1 MILLEAYNPKYPVQT
16 LEKALEV
23 IELLALDRGQGL
35 GISELSRALGMG
47 KSTVHRI
54 LDTLVARGYVD
65 KNDLNSS
72 YRLTWKI
79 YEIGNSV
86 PYQRNLGNFDL
97 GILNELCDKFQESV
111 NLGVRSDNEVVIIA
125 MAQPQTALKV
135 NKLIGDREPLHA
147 TALGK
152 VLISELEQKDIRHL
166 FQSKGLESCTPM
178 TITDINTLIVEL
190 QKVREQGFAMD
201 NQEYNLGLTC
211 IGMPIRNFNHEIVA
225 ALSVSSPSFRVD
237 LKKIIEVTEELSL
250 ASRRLSEFMGY
261 AEEEK
266 VTGKEKGT

>member
-1 MILLEAYNPKYPVQT
+1 MLLETYNPKYPVQT

-23 IELLALDRGQGL
+23 IELLALGRGQGL
-35 GISELSRALGMG
+35 GITELSRALGMG

-65 KNDLNSS
+65 KDEVKSS

-79 YEIGNSV
+79 YELGNSV
-86 PYQRNLGNFDL
+86 PYQRNFGNLDME
-97 GILNELCDKFQESV
+97 ILNELCNRFQESV
-111 NLGVRSDNEVVIIA
+111 NLGVRSDNDVVIIA

-152 VLISELEQKDIRHL
+152 VLISELDPIEIRNL
-166 FQSKGLESCTPM
+166 FESKELESCTPM
-178 TITDINTLIVEL
+178 TITDINTLMVEL
-190 QKVREQGFAMD
+190 QKVREQGFAVD

-211 IGMPIRNFNHEIVA
+211 IAMPIRDFNHKIIA
-225 ALSVSSPSFRVD
+225 ALSISGPSFRVD
-237 LKKIIEVTEELSL
+237 LRKILEVTQELSL
-250 ASRRLSEFMGY
+250 ASKKLSEFMGDV
-261 AEEEK
+261 AEE
-266 VTGKEKGT
+266 GR